1 MSRGNTSKEAL
12 NSSAH
17 LSKIKTFVPQ
27 RVTYEEPNKA
37 TFAPYRFTDYKIQ
50 ISDIE
55 DGIIRDFPIL
65 FMGNGEPWDLGNL
78 FLMWKMS
85 VMAQLDPPN
94 VQTLHTYANHLL
106 LYRRWI
112 EHNQAE
118 GNALHELHFPED
130 RHERVTYR
138 YRRYLL
144 RQIRKTPPPIS
155 IGVAKARM
163 STVVSFY
170 RGLIDGRIVEE
181 SRIENPAYES
191 KIAGIPIVTALGL
204 KRVMEVETTDLS
216 IRKPSRE
223 SEPGFLS
230 DGGKLRPLSFSE
242 QKIISNALSEYG
254 NRVFELIMR
263 TALTT
268 GARKQTV
275 CTLRVK
281 HIRELLE
288 KNKSKNEL
296 KLKIGAGTSVDVKT
310 KGNNKFYR
318 LHVPRQVAEMLIE
331 YADSQDA
338 IARRRKSFYGD
349 VDDNY
354 LFLTEDGSPYYTSNA
369 EVRDRQN
376 PAFSTRISMKDRVN
390 FSIKTGKAVNNLL
403 GRLIKSIQ
411 LKHEDFSKFQF
422 HDTRAT
428 YGMNFVRYYLS
439 KGISPD
445 AIVEQL
451 RIRMGHNN
459 IQTTYGY
466 LSYDKENELISAL
479 DDAYDAYLFALSPGA
494 AE

>member
-1 MSRGNTSKEAL
+1 MSKGNKSKEPL

-17 LSKIKTFVPQ
+17 LSTIKTFVPQ
-27 RVTYEEPNKA
+27 RVTYDEPNKA

-50 ISDIE
+50 TSDIE
-55 DGIIRDFPIL
+55 DGIIRDFPVL

-78 FLMWKMS
+78 YLMWKMS
-85 VMAQLDPPN
+85 EMALYDPPN
-94 VQTLHTYANHLL
+94 VKTLHTYANHLL

-112 EHNQAE
+112 EHNQSE
-118 GNALHELHFPED
+118 GGVVHDLHFPED
-130 RHERVTYR
+130 ARERVTYR

-163 STVVSFY
+163 STVVAFY
-170 RGLIDGRIVEE
+170 RGLISGGLVEE
-181 SRIENPAYES
+181 SRIQNPAYES
-191 KIAGIPIVTALGL
+191 KIAGIPVVTSLGL
-204 KRVMEVETTDLS
+204 KRIIEVETTDLS

-223 SEPGFLS
+223 SDPGFLS
-230 DGGKLRPLSFSE
+230 DGGKLRPLSLSE
-242 QKIISNALSEYG
+242 QKIISTALSEYG
-254 NRVFELIMR
+254 NRVFELIML

-268 GARKQTV
+268 GARKQTT

-296 KLKIGAGTSVDVKT
+296 LLKVGAGTSVDVKT

-318 LHVPRQVAEMLIE
+318 LHVPRQLAEMLIN
-331 YADSQDA
+331 YADSADA
-338 IARRRKSFYGD
+338 AVRRKKSFYGN

-354 LFLTEDGSPYYTSNA
+354 LFLTEEGSPYYTSNA
-369 EVRDRQN
+369 EIRDRQN
-376 PAFSTRISMKDRVN
+376 PSYSTRISMKDRVN

-403 GRLIKSIQ
+403 GRLIKSIK
-411 LKHEDFSKFQF
+411 LKHAGFSKFQF

-428 YGMNFVRYYLS
+428 YGMNFVRYYIS
-439 KGISPD
+439 KGYSPD

-479 DDAYDAYLFALSPGA
+479 DDAYDAYLFALSPGS

>member
-1 MSRGNTSKEAL
+1 MSKGNKSKEVL
-12 NSSAH
+12 NSSAR
-17 LSKIKTFVPQ
+17 LSTIKTFVPQ
-27 RVTYEEPNKA
+27 RVTYEEPYKA

-55 DGIIRDFPIL
+55 DGIIRDFPII

-78 FLMWKMS
+78 YLMWKMS
-85 VMAQLDPPN
+85 EMALYDPPN
-94 VQTLHTYANHLL
+94 VQTLHTHANHLL

-112 EHNQAE
+112 EHNQSE
-118 GNALHELHFPED
+118 GSDVHELHFPED
-130 RHERVTYR
+130 ARERVTYR

-163 STVVSFY
+163 STVVAFY
-170 RGLIDGRIVEE
+170 RGLIGGGLVEE
-181 SRIENPAYES
+181 SRIKNPAYES
-191 KIAGIPIVTALGL
+191 KIAGIPIVTSLGL
-204 KRVMEVETTDLS
+204 KRIMEVETTDLS

-223 SEPGFLS
+223 IEPGFLS
-230 DGGKLRPLSFSE
+230 DGGKLRPLSFNE

-254 NRVFELIMR
+254 NRVFELIML

-268 GARKQTV
+268 GARKQTA

-281 HIRELLE
+281 HIRDLLERNKSNNELL
-288 KNKSKNEL
+288 L
-296 KLKIGAGTSVDVKT
+296 KVGAGTSIDVKT

-318 LHVPRQVAEMLIE
+318 LHVPRQLAEMLIA
-331 YADSQDA
+331 YADSPDA

-349 VDDNY
+349 VDENY
-354 LFLTEDGSPYYTSNA
+354 LFLTEDGNPYYTSNA
-369 EVRDRQN
+369 EVRDRQS
-376 PAFSTRISMKDRVN
+376 PSFSTRISMKDRVN

-403 GRLIKSIQ
+403 GRFIKRIQ
-411 LKHEDFSKFQF
+411 LKNENFSKFQF

-428 YGMNFVRYYLS
+428 YGMNFVRYYINN
-439 KGISPD
+439 GISPD

-479 DDAYDAYLFALSPGA
+479 DDAYSAYLFALSPGA
-494 AE
+494 GE